1 MTSETTTP
9 HSPPVGTTVKK
20 DVTFFGF
27 QIASTTNLLFH
38 ASYQQVL
45 DDLNHPALL
54 FVDGVSSVA
63 SYEFE
68 MDKWGVDAIVSGSQK
83 GFMLP
88 AGLGILG
95 VSQKA
100 IDAMKNSKYPT
111 CYFDVADM
119 IEKLDG
125 GYLPYTPPVNL
136 LRGFRVAIDMIL
148 DLSLIHI

>member
-1 MTSETTTP
+1 M
-9 HSPPVGTTVKK
+9 
-20 DVTFFGF
+20 
-27 QIASTTNLLFH
+27 
-38 ASYQQVL
+38 
-45 DDLNHPALL
+45 
-54 FVDGVSSVA
+54 DGVSSVA

-100 IDAMKNSKYPT
+100 IDAMKSSDYPT
-111 CYFDVADM
+111 CYFDVVDM

-136 LRGFRVAIDMIL
+136 LR
-148 DLSLIHI
+148 DLELQLT

>member
-1 MTSETTTP
+1 MSEDKNHEIKCVLVCQNETATGVR
-9 HSPPVGTTVKK
+9 S
-20 DVTFFGF
+20 DVEA
-27 QIASTTNLLFH
+27 IRK
-38 ASYQQVL
+38 VL

-95 VSQKA
+95 MSQKA
-100 IDAMKNSKYPT
+100 IDAMKNSTYPT

-136 LRGFRVAIDMIL
+136 LRGFRVAIDMIFEEGL
-148 DLSLIHI
+148 ENIWKRH

>member
-1 MTSETTTP
+1 MT
-9 HSPPVGTTVKK
+9 
-20 DVTFFGF
+20 
-27 QIASTTNLLFH
+27 LL
-38 ASYQQVL
+38 QLEKIL

-100 IDAMKNSKYPT
+100 IDAMK
-111 CYFDVADM
+111 
-119 IEKLDG
+119 
-125 GYLPYTPPVNL
+125 
-136 LRGFRVAIDMIL
+136 IL
-148 DLSLIHI
+148 TILHVILMSLI